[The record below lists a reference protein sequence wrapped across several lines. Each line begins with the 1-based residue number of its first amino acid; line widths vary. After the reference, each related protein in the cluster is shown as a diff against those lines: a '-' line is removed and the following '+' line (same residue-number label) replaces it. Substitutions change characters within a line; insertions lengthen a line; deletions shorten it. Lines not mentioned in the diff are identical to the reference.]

1 MLPAGTW
8 PGLLQ
13 PFGRWVL
20 ALPRGVLVL
29 VIVWTLVWKGLALWR
44 AARASQPAWFVVM
57 LFLNTAGLLEIA
69 YLAFVAPRT
78 QARA

>member
-1 MLPAGTW
+1 MPSAGTW
-8 PGLLQ
+8 PALAE

-44 AARASQPAWFVVM
+44 AARASQPAWFVAM
-57 LFLNTAGLLEIA
+57 LVLNTVGLLEIA
-69 YLAFVAPRT
+69 YLVFVAPRT